1 MRIMKI
7 TEEIKNLTP
16 IFEKYSE
23 VKLVYLFGSRAN
35 GKIGPLSDYDLAVYL
50 DEKDAKKRFDL
61 RLRLMGEVSSKL
73 KTDKL
78 DLVILND
85 IDGPELKYNIV
96 KEGILLFEKEPFKVI
111 IEPKIFNEYF
121 DFHALLLRHN
131 LTKA

>member
-1 MRIMKI
+1 
-7 TEEIKNLTP
+7 
-16 IFEKYSE
+16 
-23 VKLVYLFGSRAN
+23 
-35 GKIGPLSDYDLAVYL
+35 
-50 DEKDAKKRFDL
+50 
-61 RLRLMGEVSSKL
+61 MGEVSSKL